1 MDLKMSTKLFIL
13 SLVVSCVLAQN
24 ETTTEEPPVTTVVTD
39 QDVTTV
45 TDEESVT
52 TEFLPTLSPNVATKL
67 VPFINKNMQEALKQ
81 NEESANEVKDD
92 RFKRRQKN
100 TVNKKVTSNLAPV
113 KNSTAAEILLNKVK
127 SKSRARTYHDPEFKS
142 KKLVRIRPRVKSLTE
157 LKSETQTENSPIIET
172 NALLLDN
179 ASAAPQGAQP
189 YDWSRRK
196 VLNPRISNFRNRFR
210 NYNKPTAEPE
220 SQDESTEVHVVTSI
234 SDEHETPTES
244 PTTTTTTTTVK
255 PVVSTPGSSYQY
267 VSFGTLEPAT
277 TEGVLELEKLF
288 LNEKLDVDEAD
299 KKKRKVE
306 SRPAPVQVDS
316 QIKVLGPSQ
325 ALPTSYVAPGLRSE
339 QVKDF
344 IGKDAINTD
353 DYDYTSEEN
362 VPFLDNLTEDLDSLI
377 ISSVEE
383 ALQVSIPLDS
393 TLRTRDVKKPKRN
406 PNGKGQVRLIF
417 TYLHG
422 LLG

>member
-1 MDLKMSTKLFIL
+1 MTKLVFIL

-24 ETTTEEPPVTTVVTD
+24 ETTTTEQPPVTTVVTD
-39 QDVTTV
+39 EEVTTV
-45 TDEESVT
+45 TEEESVT
-52 TEFLPTLSPNVATKL
+52 TEFLPTLSPNIATKL
-67 VPFINKNMQEALKQ
+67 VPSINKNMQEALSQ
-81 NEESANEVKDD
+81 NEESANEVKDS
-92 RFKRRQKN
+92 RFKRRQKKLD
-100 TVNKKVTSNLAPV
+100 TTKKVANLAPV

-127 SKSRARTYHDPEFKS
+127 SKSRVRTYHDPEFKS
-142 KKLVRIRPRVKSLTE
+142 KKLVRIRPRVKSLGE

-234 SDEHETPTES
+234 SDEHETPTE
-244 PTTTTTTTTVK
+244 PTTTTTTVK

-306 SRPAPVQVDS
+306 TRPAPVQVDS

-339 QVKDF
+339 HVKDF
-344 IGKDAINTD
+344 IGKEAIDTD

-362 VPFLDNLTEDLDSLI
+362 VPFLDNLTEDLDNLI

-383 ALQVSIPLDS
+383 ALQVSVPLDS

-406 PNGKGQVRLIF
+406 PNEKGQVRIKINFYSL
-417 TYLHG
+417 TWSVRQ
-422 LLG
+422 LL